1 MKLGILTA
9 LAGEAARLPPP
20 DSLLLDAHA
29 FISVIAGPGQA
40 RAEAGARRLRVQGAE
55 ALIAFGVAGGLDPAL
70 RPGDLMVAS
79 SIQNADGKIYD
90 CAPPLVEALV
100 AALASLSPRCAPLAS
115 LPSPV
120 TDGVAKR
127 ALHSQH
133 GCVAVDMESAGLA
146 LVAAEF
152 GLPCAA
158 LRVVIDPADFS
169 LPHAALAG
177 MGEDGETHAFVT
189 ALAVLRRPW
198 ELPAL
203 LRLALWYG
211 AALRGLAAAGTA
223 LAAPTQGAR

>member
-20 DSLLLDAHA
+20 DARLLDAHP

-40 RAEAGARRLRVQGAE
+40 RAEAAARRLYAEGAE
-55 ALIAFGVAGGLDPAL
+55 ALMTFGVAGGLDPSL
-70 RPGDLMVAS
+70 RPGDLVVAS
-79 SIQNADGKIYD
+79 SIWNGDAPRYD

-100 AALASLSPRCAPLAS
+100 ASLAPLAPRCAPLAS
-115 LPSPV
+115 LRSPV
-120 TDGVAKR
+120 ADDVVKR
-127 ALHSQH
+127 ALHARH

-146 LVAAEF
+146 RVAAEF
-152 GLPCAA
+152 GVPCAA

-169 LPHAALAG
+169 LPRAALAG
-177 MGEDGETHAFVT
+177 MGENGETHALAT

-211 AALRGLAAAGTA
+211 AALRALAAAGAA
-223 LAAPTQGAR
+223 LATPARDTP